1 MENNTSNNS
10 AKLNFGLSDRSKG
23 SSDNKVTAFGGFPVK
38 ESVDEKPEPI
48 PGSVE
53 EKDINVKNREY
64 IDKRSVTIALVKNYS
79 LFRRANDKSLTKR
92 RDFIGSS
99 VTSSRTLSSNKGEVE
114 AYFPDLIGLSPNNEN
129 FITRVKQYLNNIQ
142 ISVNELGKKFDISF
156 VMIDT

>member
-23 SSDNKVTAFGGFPVK
+23 SSDNKVTAFGGSPVK

-64 IDKRSVTIALVKNYS
+64 IDKRSITIALVKNYS

-99 VTSSRTLSSNKGEVE
+99 VTSSRTLSSN
-114 AYFPDLIGLSPNNEN
+114 
-129 FITRVKQYLNNIQ
+129 
-142 ISVNELGKKFDISF
+142 
-156 VMIDT
+156 